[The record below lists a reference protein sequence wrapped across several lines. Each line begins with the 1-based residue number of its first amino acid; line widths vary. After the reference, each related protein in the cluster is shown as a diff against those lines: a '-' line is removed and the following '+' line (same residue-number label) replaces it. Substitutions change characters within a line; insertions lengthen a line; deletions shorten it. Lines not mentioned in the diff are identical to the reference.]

1 MMKIKVSLSSLLRQF
16 SGLTK
21 EPDTIEVTGSTPL
34 ECLSALTSR
43 FPSMRQWV
51 YDKEGNLLASTMF
64 FVNREKLL
72 PHEFAKTL
80 KDGDALLI
88 LLAFAGG

>member
-1 MMKIKVSLSSLLRQF
+1 MKIKVSLSSLLRQT
-16 SGLTK
+16 SGLTN
-21 EPDTIEVTGSTPL
+21 EPDAIEMTATNPL
-34 ECLSALTSR
+34 ECLRVLTGQ

-51 YDKEGNLLASTMF
+51 YDKEGNLLLSTVF

-72 PHEFAKTL
+72 PHEFTRPL
-80 KDGDALLI
+80 KDGDELLI